1 MHFSKWILVTGL
13 VTLVNRRGGTLLI
26 AKFLDASS
34 VGTFAIASQI
44 SNMAAAELIAPIKQV
59 LFPGYARIAHDIALL
74 RKAFLDAYGL
84 LVLVELQVAIGV
96 GPPARVLVPLLLGPP
111 WVPAGPVAV
120 FPCLPGGRPP

>member
-74 RKAFLDAYGL
+74 RKAFLDAYGI
-84 LVLVELQVAIGV
+84 LVLVALPVAIGI
-96 GPPARVLVPLLLGPP
+96 GLTARSEEHTSALQSLM
-111 WVPAGPVAV
+111 
-120 FPCLPGGRPP
+120 RISY